1 MCMLLEVQGEIIVVE
16 RRYGV
21 LSCFGV
27 RYSILDRD
35 SLFSAFQNST
45 AEGKCFD
52 SFFSEVNFKSKFA
65 FIYFEL
71 F

>member
-1 MCMLLEVQGEIIVVE
+1 MKLLYFE

-27 RYSILDRD
+27 RYSIQDRV
-35 SLFSAFQNST
+35 SLFSAFRNST
-45 AEGKCFD
+45 AEGSCFD

-65 FIYFEL
+65 FIF
-71 F
+71 